1 MSQPPN
7 ADEYLVYLASRAD
20 EAEDI
25 LIKCG
30 DAINNL
36 DARLLMVERMLAK
49 VKHELDGKAYE
60 EMKMKWWN

>member
-1 MSQPPN
+1 MTPPN
-7 ADEYLVYLASRAD
+7 LEEYATYLEVRIEEV
-20 EAEDI
+20 EAI

-36 DARLLMVERMLAK
+36 DARLLMVERLLAK
-49 VKHELDGKAYE
+49 IKHELDGKAYE

>member
-1 MSQPPN
+1 MMPPN
-7 ADEYLVYLASRAD
+7 LEEYATYLEGRIEEV
-20 EAEDI
+20 EAI

-36 DARLLMVERMLAK
+36 DARLLMVERLLAK
-49 VKHELDGKAYE
+49 IKHELEGKQYE

>member
-1 MSQPPN
+1 MTPPN
-7 ADEYLVYLASRAD
+7 LEEYATYLERRIEEV
-20 EAEDI
+20 EAI

-36 DARLLMVERMLAK
+36 DARLLMVERLLAK
-49 VKHELDGKAYE
+49 IKHELEGKQYE

>member
-1 MSQPPN
+1 MPPN
-7 ADEYLVYLASRAD
+7 LEEYATYLESRIEEV
-20 EAEDI
+20 EAI

-36 DARLLMVERMLAK
+36 DARLLMVERLLAK
-49 VKHELDGKAYE
+49 IKHELEGKQYE

>member
-1 MSQPPN
+1 MTLPN
-7 ADEYLVYLASRAD
+7 LEEYATYLEGRIEEV
-20 EAEDI
+20 EAI

-36 DARLLMVERMLAK
+36 DARLLMVERLLAK
-49 VKHELDGKAYE
+49 IKHELEGKQYE

>member
-1 MSQPPN
+1 MTPPN
-7 ADEYLVYLASRAD
+7 LEEYATYLEGRIEEV
-20 EAEDI
+20 EAI

-36 DARLLMVERMLAK
+36 DARLLMVERLLAK
-49 VKHELDGKAYE
+49 IKHELDGKAYE

>member
-1 MSQPPN
+1 MTPPN
-7 ADEYLVYLASRAD
+7 LEEYANYLEGRIEEV
-20 EAEDI
+20 EAI

-36 DARLLMVERMLAK
+36 DARLLMVERLLAK
-49 VKHELDGKAYE
+49 IKHELDGKAYE